1 MTMGQD
7 LPRAGSAVAG
17 VFVAPPALYALSEA
31 EPVGLSSAGPE
42 AFILEQDESLRTREE
57 QRFFDWSIGLLEDA
71 GVVGILK
78 NDYVYQSTTLHGEIH
93 AGGGKPYSLTLSR
106 TSVEFD
112 AGDKDDHPIQFTGAA
127 VETEGEDL
135 EAHEVRSAFDS
146 ICRQSALTRGWK
158 DCTSMSS
165 NHSIIFK
172 DLRVLY
178 SESEI
183 ALDMEAALCQFT
195 VSVYRTSETG
205 VFRYSLTDA
214 DAPIVHSPRV
224 ADALLSDVAEDAGGD
239 PQASTILGGVI
250 GAAGLAR
257 IDPEWLAAKARR
269 RTHRK

>member
-1 MTMGQD
+1 MTMGQE
-7 LPRAGSAVAG
+7 LPSVGSAVEG
-17 VFVAPPALYALSEA
+17 LFVASPALFALSEA
-31 EPVGLSSAGPE
+31 ETVGLSSAGPG

-93 AGGGKPYSLTLSR
+93 GGGKPYSLTLSR

-112 AGDKDDHPIQFTGAA
+112 AGQTYDLPIQFTGAA

-146 ICRQSALTRGWK
+146 VCRQSALTRGWK

-172 DLRVLY
+172 DLRILY

-183 ALDMEAALCQFT
+183 ALDVEADLCQFT
-195 VSVYRTSETG
+195 VSVHRTSATG

-239 PQASTILGGVI
+239 PQPSTILAAMI